1 MNNVELNEQKFQ
13 DAITHWVLNND
24 KKSWDVMF
32 NCIHFACS
40 NIAKRII
47 SERSVKCR
55 NLDDRIMDATIYCME
70 GIKNKNHRPNKLS
83 AYCYLRTLCNLQSK
97 YCIMEDREITY
108 SNISEEELMNN
119 NRFESKSIN
128 EDIIVLTE
136 YGVFSYADILQK
148 LDILLNTGISYSEA
162 IDILREEVTQEYRT
176 KEIISE

>member
-1 MNNVELNEQKFQ
+1 MSNVELNEQKFQ
-13 DAITHWVLNND
+13 DSMAHWILNND
-24 KKSWDVMF
+24 NKSWDEMF

-47 SERSVKCR
+47 SERSVKCH

-97 YCIMEDREITY
+97 YCIMEDREVTY

-119 NRFESKSIN
+119 KYQSIN

-148 LDILLNTGISYSEA
+148 LDILLNTGISYKEA
-162 IDILREEVTQEYRT
+162 IDILREEVTQEYRN